1 MDLKIIRHINRIF
14 GEKNLTLAVAESCTG
29 GLISHYLTAVPGA
42 SSFFEAGVVTYSA
55 AAKKKLLGMRQTVF
69 ATHGMVSEETA
80 RLMAKKVRLLTRTDI
95 GVSTTGNL
103 GPDVLEGKPKGL
115 VYIAISTR
123 KETVIRKCMFKGS
136 RGHVK
141 EQAART
147 ALVFL
152 SEVIGSD

>member
-14 GEKNLTLAVAESCTG
+14 GEKNLTLSVAESCTG

-55 AAKKKLLGMRQTVF
+55 AAKKKLLGMSQTVF

-80 RLMAKKVRLLTRTDI
+80 RLMAKKVRLLTGTDV

-141 EQAART
+141 EQAVRT
-147 ALVFL
+147 ALAFL

>member
-1 MDLKIIRHINRIF
+1 MDLKIVRHINRIF
-14 GEKNLTLAVAESCTG
+14 GEKSLTLSVAESCTG

-55 AAKKKLLGMRQTVF
+55 AAKKKLLGMSRNVF

-80 RLMAKKVRLLTRTDI
+80 RHMAKKVRLLTRTDV

-123 KETVIRKCMFKGS
+123 KETVIRKCVFKGS

-141 EQAART
+141 EQAARAAL
-147 ALVFL
+147 ALVAK
-152 SEVIGSD
+152 VIGSD

>member
-1 MDLKIIRHINRIF
+1 VDLKIIRHINRIF
-14 GEKNLTLAVAESCTG
+14 GEKNLTLSVAESCTG

-55 AAKKKLLGMRQTVF
+55 AAKKKLLGMSQTVF

-80 RLMAKKVRLLTRTDI
+80 RLMAKKVRLLTGTDV

-141 EQAART
+141 EQAVRT
-147 ALVFL
+147 ALAFL